1 MILFYS
7 NHCTSSKLLID
18 NIKRYNALEYF
29 KLVNVEQYLAHG
41 KKLPPQIHSVP
52 AIMFK
57 ETKSLIFGKQVFDY
71 LLLPGKGFLL
81 NLPSKKTE
89 NSMEQGFTP
98 SENVGEPSA
107 FSLHAGIG
115 AGDSF
120 SFIEETSVDTQKGY
134 IWCSLDEHIKIPTPE
149 DASANLEKGEKS
161 CKKDLPDISALRS
174 QRELDLQNTLGSQ
187 AQAVPMTPR

>member
-1 MILFYS
+1 M
-7 NHCTSSKLLID
+7 ID
-18 NIKRYNALEYF
+18 NIKRYNALEFF
-29 KLVNVEQYLAHG
+29 KLVNVEQYLAQG

-89 NSMEQGFTP
+89 TDIDP
-98 SENVGEPSA
+98 SRMTMMAGEPQS

-120 SFIEETSVDTQKGY
+120 SFIEENSVDTQKGY

-149 DASANLEKGEKS
+149 DGSANIEKGEKS
-161 CKKDLPDISALRS
+161 KKDLPDISALRS
-174 QRELDLQNTLGSQ
+174 QRELDLQTLG
-187 AQAVPMTPR
+187 AQVPAQTVPMVPS